1 MDNFAALYLLK
12 LLEQELM
19 NADFANAQEICKEI
33 NKMMLKYK
41 EKLMDMDNKKHVSFK
56 LQMDCCDSIPT
67 GDVIEIETKKCLHCD
82 LIYVEREF
90 VGHKCSAVKATKDD
104 GSLI

>member
-56 LQMDCCDSIPT
+56 L
-67 GDVIEIETKKCLHCD
+67 
-82 LIYVEREF
+82 
-90 VGHKCSAVKATKDD
+90 
-104 GSLI
+104 